1 MSIQSWWKKRNEDLL
16 YRGKI
21 SYLSPYKIENQ
32 SILDAVVKA
41 KKYACGNILDMGCGN
56 KPYALIFREEK
67 YIGIDL
73 PVSESANK
81 EEKKAD
87 VHGSVLELPFKS
99 NSFDTVI
106 SLQVLEHVP
115 EPKKMLKEAHRV
127 LKNGGHLILT
137 APMTWG
143 LHEIPHDYY
152 RYTRYGLKYL
162 AESLEFEL
170 VYIEERC
177 GFWGMIGQ
185 RLSSWSYH
193 WRGTPGSIFGDMIKR
208 SSCAVIQA
216 FFLSLDRLD
225 RQEGDTLGY
234 IMVVKK

>member
-1 MSIQSWWKKRNEDLL
+1 MNIRSWWKKRNEDLIL
-16 YRGKI
+16 NGKI
-21 SYLSPYKIENQ
+21 SFLNPYKIENQ
-32 SILDAVVKA
+32 SILEAMINA
-41 KKYACGNILDMGCGN
+41 KKYAYGNILDMGCGN
-56 KPYALIFREEK
+56 KPYAHIFREEK

-81 EEKKAD
+81 EDKKAD
-87 VHGSVLELPFKS
+87 IHGSVLELPFRP

-115 EPKKMLKEAHRV
+115 EPQKMLEEAYRV
-127 LKNGGHLILT
+127 LKKDGCLILT

-143 LHEIPHDYY
+143 LHEIPNDYY
-152 RYTRYGLKYL
+152 RFTRYGLKYL
-162 AESLEFEL
+162 AETLEFKI
-170 VYIEERC
+170 VYINERC

-185 RLSSWSYH
+185 RLSSWTYH
-193 WRGTPGSIFGDMIKR
+193 FRGAPSSLITEMIKR
-208 SSCAVIQA
+208 ITCAFIQA

-234 IMVVKK
+234 VMVARK